1 MFKVEKEEA
10 LYIYEKVK
18 RDYLEAFQS
27 HTDRCKVTDTGYI
40 ERILRASNENVNQA
54 IESYINMLIEQLKPE
69 YIKSLR
75 SSLRS
80 VRSRNKRRGNI
91 KVSSVTVD
99 IDLINSLNDI
109 KAHYPDQKLTHA
121 DVIKLAVEALSKE
134 LNRLKCPL
142 IGIGS
147 PDFK

>member
-1 MFKVEKEEA
+1 MFRVEREEIF
-10 LYIYEKVK
+10 YVYKKIE
-18 RDYLEAFQS
+18 RDYAEAFQA
-27 HTDRCKVTDTGYI
+27 HTDKCKVMDVGYI
-40 ERILRASNENVNQA
+40 ERILDASNEVVNQA

-80 VRSRNKRRGNI
+80 VRSRNKRLGNS

-109 KAHYPDQKLTHA
+109 KAHYPDQKLTNA
-121 DVIKLAVEALSKE
+121 DVIKLAVEALRKE
-134 LNRLKCPL
+134 LA
-142 IGIGS
+142 
-147 PDFK
+147 